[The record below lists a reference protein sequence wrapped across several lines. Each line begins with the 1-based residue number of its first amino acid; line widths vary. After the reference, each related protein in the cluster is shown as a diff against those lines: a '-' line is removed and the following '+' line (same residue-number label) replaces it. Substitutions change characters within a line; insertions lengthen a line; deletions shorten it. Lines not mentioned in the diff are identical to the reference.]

1 MGTQINMLSKVIFTA
16 AVATSVQA
24 GILDGLKNKAENV
37 GSYVESVTDFYNS
50 ENIVHTWATKERVD
64 HVTETV
70 RKIGQI
76 AGSNSISSEQ
86 KKKAL
91 GALQQVGIIVGLDN
105 ELNKLHELKA
115 LGHSVEEVVD
125 KYETICKASKF
136 AQTIPMI
143 NLPNVTELMLDSI
156 YAKSEHAEPLIEK
169 VMTALGTSVED
180 CEEKD
185 CLNPCYDEV
194 HSCLKC
200 FNGALHDRKRLP
212 ICE

>member
-1 MGTQINMLSKVIFTA
+1 MG
-16 AVATSVQA
+16 
-24 GILDGLKNKAENV
+24 
-37 GSYVESVTDFYNS
+37 
-50 ENIVHTWATKERVD
+50 
-64 HVTETV
+64 TETV

-76 AGSNSISSEQ
+76 AGSDSISSEQ

-91 GALQQVGIIVGLDN
+91 GALQQVGIIVGLDK

-125 KYETICKASKF
+125 KYETICKASGI

-169 VMTALGTSVED
+169 VMTALGTSV
-180 CEEKD
+180 KI
-185 CLNPCYDEV
+185 V
-194 HSCLKC
+194 
-200 FNGALHDRKRLP
+200 RKRTALTHATMKFILASSASMEP
-212 ICE
+212 FTIERDSQFANSVSCDTHNA